1 VIDWLY
7 TLPEPVLLYLPAAV
21 LVLLLVY
28 LPRLIQ
34 RVPWFAP
41 SDAQFAPS
49 DAHTDFVMRTQATLF
64 TMTSVLLVFTLIQAD
79 INFRE
84 ADSLVSAEAARID
97 QLDRLLTRYG
107 DEAAHAVRPLLRTY
121 ALSIPHDEWPKMLKG
136 RGSDATSRAFTQISR
151 RILAMQPA
159 TTRQTLIMGE
169 MLKSLDSVAE
179 ARAHRLNL
187 IGLGLPT
194 LYWEVVL
201 FALAMLVGVSCM
213 VQQTVFRSV
222 VLAAQAAAIGAFVG
236 FVFIM
241 DQPFKGDTGISPS
254 PFIDTVARMERR
266 TE

>member
-7 TLPEPVLLYLPAAV
+7 TLPEPVLLCLPVAV
-21 LVLLLVY
+21 LVLLLVC
-28 LPRLIQ
+28 LPRLTQ

-41 SDAQFAPS
+41 SDA
-49 DAHTDFVMRTQATLF
+49 HTDFVLRVQATLF
-64 TMTSVLLVFTLIQAD
+64 TMTSVLLAFTLVQAD

-97 QLDRLLTRYG
+97 QLDRLLARYG

-121 ALSIPHDEWPKMLKG
+121 ALSITHDEWPKMLKG

-169 MLKSLDSVAE
+169 MLKSLDSLAE

-187 IGLGLPT
+187 IALGLPA

-201 FALAMLVGVSCM
+201 FALAMLLGVSCM

-222 VLAAQAAAIGAFVG
+222 VLAAQAGAIGAFVG
-236 FVFIM
+236 LVFVM

-254 PFIDTVARMERR
+254 PFIDTVARMARR

>member
-1 VIDWLY
+1 MIDWLY

-41 SDAQFAPS
+41 C
-49 DAHTDFVMRTQATLF
+49 DAHTDFVMRTQGTLF

-107 DEAAHAVRPLLRTY
+107 DETAHAVRPLLRTY

-151 RILAMQPA
+151 RILAMHPA

-213 VQQTVFRSV
+213 VQQTAFRSV

-254 PFIDTVARMERR
+254 PFIDTVARMGRR

>member
-1 VIDWLY
+1 MIDWLY

-34 RVPWFAP
+34 RVPW
-41 SDAQFAPS
+41 FAPS

-136 RGSDATSRAFTQISR
+136 RGSDATSRAFTPISR
-151 RILAMQPA
+151 RILAMQPE

-187 IGLGLPT
+187 IGLGLPA